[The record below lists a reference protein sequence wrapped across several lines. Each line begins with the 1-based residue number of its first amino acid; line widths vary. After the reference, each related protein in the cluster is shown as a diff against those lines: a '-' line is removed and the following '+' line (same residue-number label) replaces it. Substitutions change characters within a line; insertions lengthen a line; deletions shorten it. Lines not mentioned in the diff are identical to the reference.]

1 MPFERRSRK
10 RLLTDDS
17 PSSYKGMS
25 TAELD
30 VAIKELNEKVSRLL
44 AERRARTGG
53 NMQSS
58 TPQESETKSD

>member
-1 MPFERRSRK
+1 M
-10 RLLTDDS
+10 T
-17 PSSYKGMS
+17 

-30 VAIKELNEKVSRLL
+30 VAIKELNEKVSGLL

-58 TPQESETKSD
+58 TPRVTEKKSD